1 MPTITPH
8 KTWSFVWPT
17 RVLKCSSWKASGES
31 ISCNS
36 FDHWLMVWACF
47 PVSSLTFIA
56 SLKTMKANRRAKTNC
71 VDPYP
76 FTMPM
81 EFANA
86 ATDAEWLEGIPPLVK
101 KGWKLHFLFINAST
115 KHLASCAVN
124 IAISAD
130 QNTGFMKMLSFTTI
144 SLCQNPRFLQHS
156 LLMG

>member
-1 MPTITPH
+1 
-8 KTWSFVWPT
+8 
-17 RVLKCSSWKASGES
+17 
-31 ISCNS
+31 
-36 FDHWLMVWACF
+36 MVEELINTYGLPAMFLLILLEYACF

-101 KGWKLHFLFINAST
+101 KG
-115 KHLASCAVN
+115 
-124 IAISAD
+124 
-130 QNTGFMKMLSFTTI
+130 
-144 SLCQNPRFLQHS
+144 
-156 LLMG
+156 